1 MKGSKIENKTPL
13 FLLRKNAGLSQNT
26 AAELLN
32 IGMTTL
38 FRYESGE
45 NDIPFSTAEE
55 MAIIYRVPFEVV
67 RSAIN
72 ETKSIRTKNLFK
84 EEQNDFKNLQI
95 EKTPL
100 AKLRV
105 KYDINLTV
113 SKAAK
118 KMGITSNVLMRY
130 ENGISDVPA
139 QIVDKMSFFYG
150 VSRDVVLQSVLDTW
164 AKTHPTASVAG
175 RE

>member
-26 AAELLN
+26 AAELLG

-45 NDIPFSTAEE
+45 NDIPFSTAED
-55 MAIIYRVPFEVV
+55 MAIIYHVPFDVV
-67 RSAIN
+67 RKAIN
-72 ETKSIRTKNLFK
+72 DTKSIRMKNLF
-84 EEQNDFKNLQI
+84 EEEGNNFKISQI
-95 EKTPL
+95 DKMPL
-100 AKLRV
+100 AKLRIR
-105 KYDINLTV
+105 YDVDLTV
-113 SKAAK
+113 SKAAQ

-139 QIVDKMSFFYG
+139 QIIDKMSFFYG
-150 VSRDVVLQSVLDTW
+150 VSRDVVLQAVLDTW
-164 AKTHPTASVAG
+164 ARTHTAGVADK
-175 RE
+175 E